1 MSRTFEEHMDCL
13 QANTGVNP
21 GHIASD
27 TLDESVEVALDSM
40 AFSLSL
46 WNLLRDQGLI
56 TNSEEPDFV
65 LMERAID
72 ALYGELAAVTLMF
85 TEESFKLAPYVE
97 KVITLFE
104 GTSNTLNKANVEH
117 VVPPEVIQGFKSFAA
132 RLKNAALLKKSL
144 GAQKIP

>member
-1 MSRTFEEHMDCL
+1 MSRTFEEYMEFL
-13 QANTGVNP
+13 QDVTP
-21 GHIASD
+21 GDKVSLD
-27 TLDESVEVALDSM
+27 TEFAIDAALDSM

-46 WNLLRDQGLI
+46 WNLLKDQGLI
-56 TNSEEPDFV
+56 TDSEEPDFV

-104 GTSNTLNKANVEH
+104 GTSSTLDKANVGH
-117 VVPPEVIQGFKSFAA
+117 VVPPEVVQGFKSFAA